1 MPGRLLEVRRS
12 ASASFTAFE
21 AIALMGSVGETEA
34 VMGAREG
41 KIEFRC
47 RRAGPRQFAQIAP
60 WSLGMLKGNDTWL
73 PYLVEKSTIF
83 GRAGLLMG
91 KGP

>member
-1 MPGRLLEVRRS
+1 
-12 ASASFTAFE
+12 
-21 AIALMGSVGETEA
+21 
-34 VMGAREG
+34 
-41 KIEFRC
+41 
-47 RRAGPRQFAQIAP
+47 
-60 WSLGMLKGNDTWL
+60 MLKGNDTWL